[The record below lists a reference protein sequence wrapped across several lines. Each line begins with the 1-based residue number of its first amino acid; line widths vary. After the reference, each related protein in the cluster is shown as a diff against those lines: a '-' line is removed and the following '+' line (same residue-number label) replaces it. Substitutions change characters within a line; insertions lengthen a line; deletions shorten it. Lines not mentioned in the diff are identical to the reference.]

1 MSNKQTYIKADHIA
15 RIDEFLCKAYN
26 VARSGYVKISMSE
39 IARNAKVTVKVS
51 ETLKA
56 VRNLGILKQQGKLK
70 ASMWYWPGNSP
81 DIDTAEKVYNEIKRI
96 SVNQKLDQITDNSV
110 KAKGLIPI
118 QGTKRPGKLKH
129 TTPAALTASR
139 VSEILT
145 KMNQNE
151 GTLFILDTACKEYN
165 VNISFFKAL
174 IDLDIVQPFNRV
186 PGGFYKMT
194 SIKAGNKDVIVDLIM
209 ESYKHTDTPKKGNE
223 KSADERAEQV
233 FDLLKF
239 IDRNPFKGSM
249 HPMLKERGLASLYQT
264 VAMRLGYII
273 NTGTTV
279 KPVYQLVGMP
289 NISMAHEI
297 VAGVREYW
305 NKGEMIVPVM
315 KQQPADIKQSV
326 IPTDND
332 LNGMLERAIKRKEY
346 LATELAKVD
355 KIIESANAIKKLT
368 AELMNN

>member
-1 MSNKQTYIKADHIA
+1 MNSKHIYIKEDHIS

-26 VARSGYVKISMSE
+26 VARGGYVKTSMSE

-56 VRNLGILKQQGKLK
+56 VRNLGIMKQQGERKG
-70 ASMWYWPGNSP
+70 AMWYWPGNAPS
-81 DIDTAEKVYNEIKRI
+81 IDTAEKVYNEIKRI
-96 SVNQKLDQITDNSV
+96 SLNQKLDQITTNNT
-110 KAKGLIPI
+110 KALGLVPI
-118 QGTKRPGKLKH
+118 QGSKRPGKLKPS
-129 TTPAALTASR
+129 TTSVALTATR
-139 VSEILT
+139 VSEILDE
-145 KMNQNE
+145 MNLNV
-151 GTLFILDTACKEYN
+151 GTLFILDAACKDFN
-165 VNISFFKAL
+165 VNMSFFKSL
-174 IDLDIVQPFNRV
+174 VDLDIVQPYNHV
-186 PGGFYKMT
+186 PGGFYKMVP
-194 SIKAGNKDVIVDLIM
+194 IKAGNKDVIVDLIM
-209 ESYKHTDTPKKGNE
+209 ESYKHNDAPRKGNE
-223 KSADERAEQV
+223 QSADERAEQV

-239 IDRNPFKGSM
+239 IDRNPYKGSM
-249 HPMLKERGLASLYQT
+249 RSILKERGLASLYQT

-279 KPVYQLVGMP
+279 KPIYQLVGMP

-297 VAGVREYW
+297 VAGVRDYW
-305 NKGEMIVPVM
+305 NKGEMIMPVM
-315 KQQPADIKQSV
+315 KQPDVKQSV

-346 LATELAKVD
+346 LAAELAKVD